1 MPDINPQALY
11 RAGQYFDAI
20 QQYEAAIQQDPDNKA
35 HYWYLG
41 LVLLL
46 SGQPEDA
53 DSAWLMG
60 MFGGDDADIE
70 QWQQDLLG
78 ILNHEAFHQEING
91 DMQQAVK
98 LREQIQV
105 LFPNRIDSHLQSLR
119 LNLQTEQYCSPQL
132 DQAPL
137 ADLLQTHH
145 GPFDHLLFMAV
156 IQELLNRDPGHP
168 QILAIVEASLPYF
181 IETEQA
187 KTYGDLLGQAAKNIG
202 YLQNMPDLAAQICEQ
217 GLKVDSLN
225 TELTASRAEFYQ
237 NSDQYQKGIEAA
249 RHHLSLVT
257 TLADRIDALKT
268 LLKAVV
274 ITGGKWDES
283 TEVFRTQETLL
294 KELVTTQPQDLSL
307 EQISRLFN
315 SYFFAPCFQDAPAH
329 KHRLQ
334 QQITQVCAANTARH
348 TPQRQARYRQGHRD
362 RIQTRDPQRKLRIGY
377 LSYCLRR
384 HSVGWLARAL
394 FQHCDRDKYDTYA
407 YLMAMPDHHEPLQDW
422 YVSQV
427 KQAFKATD
435 VSSLADAIFD
445 DEIDILIELDSITV
459 DTVCSVVILKP
470 APIQV
475 TWLGWDASGIPTID
489 YFIADNHVLPEDAQ
503 DYYQEKIVRLPH
515 SYIAC
520 DGFEVGLPTVRRE
533 DLGVPTDAIA
543 FYSVQKGYKR
553 HPDTMRLQLEIIKNV
568 PGSYFLIKG
577 SNDTEAME
585 KAFLALADDV
595 GVERDR
601 LKFLGVDFAEANHR
615 TNMLLA
621 DIILDTYPY
630 NGATTTME
638 TLWMG
643 IPLITRVGQQFAA
656 RNSYTMMLNAGI
668 TEGIA
673 HNAAEYVDWGV
684 RLGTDTKLRQQ
695 VMLKLREAR
704 RSAPL
709 WNGRQF
715 ARNMEAAYDQMWVDY
730 VAANLPESDR

>member
-1 MPDINPQALY
+1 
-11 RAGQYFDAI
+11 
-20 QQYEAAIQQDPDNKA
+20 
-35 HYWYLG
+35 
-41 LVLLL
+41 
-46 SGQPEDA
+46 
-53 DSAWLMG
+53 
-60 MFGGDDADIE
+60 
-70 QWQQDLLG
+70 
-78 ILNHEAFHQEING
+78 
-91 DMQQAVK
+91 
-98 LREQIQV
+98 
-105 LFPNRIDSHLQSLR
+105 
-119 LNLQTEQYCSPQL
+119 LQTPQES
-132 DQAPL
+132 
-137 ADLLQTHH
+137 
-145 GPFDHLLFMAV
+145 FDPMLWMAV
-156 IQELLNRDPGHP
+156 MQELLNRDPGHP
-168 QILAIVEASLPYF
+168 QMLAIVEASLPYF
-181 IETEQA
+181 IGTEQA

-202 YLQNMPDLAAQICEQ
+202 YLKNMPDLAAQICEQ
-217 GLKVDSLN
+217 GLIIDPLN

-237 NSDQYQKGIEAA
+237 NSDQYQKGIAAA

-257 TLADRIDALKT
+257 SLADRIDALKT
-268 LLKAVV
+268 LLKSVV

-283 TEVFRTQETLL
+283 TEIFQNQQVLLQEF
-294 KELVTTQPQDLSL
+294 VTTRPQDLAL
-307 EQISRLFN
+307 DQISRLFN
-315 SYFFAPCFQDAPAH
+315 SYFFAPYFQDAPADR
-329 KHRLQ
+329 HRLQ
-334 QQITQVCAANTARH
+334 QQITQICAENTARH
-348 TPQRQARYRQGHRD
+348 TPQRQARYAQGHRD
-362 RIQTRDPQRKLRIGY
+362 RIQTRDPHRKLRIGY

-394 FQHCDRDKYDTYA
+394 FQYCDREKYDTYA
-407 YLMAMPDHHEPLQDW
+407 YLMAMPDYHEPLQDW

-435 VSSLADAIFD
+435 VASLADAIFE

-489 YFIADNHVLPEDAQ
+489 YFIADDYVLPENAQ
-503 DYYQEKIVRLPH
+503 DYYQEKIVRLPN

-520 DGFEVGLPTVRRE
+520 DGFEVGLPTLRRE
-533 DLGVPTDAIA
+533 DLDIPTEAIA

-553 HPDTMRLQLEIIKNV
+553 HPDTMRLQLEIVKNV

-577 SNDTEAME
+577 SNDTEDME
-585 KAFLALADDV
+585 RAFLTLADQV

-615 TNMLLA
+615 ANMAIA

-643 IPLITRVGQQFAA
+643 IPLVTRVGQQFAA

-673 HNAAEYVDWGV
+673 HSAAEYVDWGV
-684 RLGTDTKLRQQ
+684 KLGTDAELRQR
-695 VMLKLREAR
+695 VMLKLRAAR

-715 ARNMEAAYDQMWVDY
+715 ARNMEAAYDQMWADY
-730 VAANLPESDR
+730 VAQNSQESGRESG